1 MIWWETAPDTTPSG
15 KVNHARIFPAYP
27 HLTDALI
34 PVFQFL
40 LACPDLA
47 HLYLHMF
54 NLIHHKMK
62 TYKKNYI
69 GKGFQVPNMQI
80 ARVTVKVED
89 LLKHTFEYEGVEYCR
104 FEVAKMQNP
113 DKYGRDY
120 TAYVVTTEEVAK
132 EKPKSKTRK
141 PKKPQEENLPF

>member
-1 MIWWETAPDTTPSG
+1 VKLHHE
-15 KVNHARIFPAYP
+15 RIFPAYP
-27 HLTDALI
+27 HLTASLI

-62 TYKKNYI
+62 TYTKNYI
-69 GKGFQVPNMQI
+69 GKGFQVENMQI
-80 ARVTVKVED
+80 AKVTVKVED

-104 FEVAKMQNP
+104 FEVAKMQKP
-113 DKYGRDY
+113 DKFGRDY
-120 TAYVVTTEEVAK
+120 TVYVVTSEEVAQ
-132 EKPKSKTRK
+132 EKPQKKARKTK
-141 PKKPQEENLPF
+141 QPQEENIPF